1 MIITPVALTQTKPKG
16 KEKNATQL
24 EEINN
29 ALEEFKF
36 VYLFELENAR
46 NSLLKE
52 VRSQWSNNSKSRYAQ
67 N

>member
-1 MIITPVALTQTKPKG
+1 M
-16 KEKNATQL
+16 
-24 EEINN
+24 EEISN

-52 VRSQWSNNSKSRYAQ
+52 VRTQWNNSSSSKYVEFEL
-67 N
+67 